1 MGGLPLRP
9 AFPALESGQ
18 RPDGLP
24 YPLLGHSELIET
36 LEVEP
41 EFGAGPEEVAEA
53 QRGVAS
59 NGPLAIP
66 IYPRSPYW
74 SRPYSPSLATAEG
87 SLCIRNRDHQCHGID
102 RRLDKAVPL
111 VEPLRLRGDRVHEN
125 GTDSTELGGL
135 QGPENCFAQQSLA
148 GIRRKPSPTLRRK
161 ARRQARH

>member
-59 NGPLAIP
+59 NGPLTIQDPGDAVG
-66 IYPRSPYW
+66 RHLQ
-74 SRPYSPSLATAEG
+74 LA
-87 SLCIRNRDHQCHGID
+87 R
-102 RRLDKAVPL
+102 K
-111 VEPLRLRGDRVHEN
+111 LRGAHVERLEFF
-125 GTDSTELGGL
+125 G
-135 QGPENCFAQQSLA
+135 QMLA
-148 GIRRKPSPTLRRK
+148 VSSSVSSSK
-161 ARRQARH
+161 